1 MQNILKQMLSIY
13 PILNLHIELDA
24 LYIDRNRVDINLD
37 ASQCNVD
44 AYTASSFTMHSI
56 Y

>member
-1 MQNILKQMLSIY
+1 MLCIY

-24 LYIDRNRVDINLD
+24 LYIDRNAVDIDLD
-37 ASQCNVD
+37 ASQRNAN

-56 Y
+56 N